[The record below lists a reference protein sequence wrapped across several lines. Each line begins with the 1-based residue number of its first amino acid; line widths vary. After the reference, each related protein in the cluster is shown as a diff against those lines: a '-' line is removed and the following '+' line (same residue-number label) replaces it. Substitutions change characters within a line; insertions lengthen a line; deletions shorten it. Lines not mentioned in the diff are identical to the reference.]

1 MCFARGPSAE
11 EQALAQ
17 EQREAA
23 QQAKEIAVSERA
35 ETKREDISEA
45 VTSRNIQQGR
55 RGGMGRR
62 SLLTSPSGGA
72 GYASRF

>member
-1 MCFARGPSAE
+1 MCFAKGPSAE
-11 EQALAQ
+11 EQALAR
-17 EQREAA
+17 EQREATE
-23 QQAKEIAVSERA
+23 QAKERAISERA
-35 ETKREDISEA
+35 EEKREDISEA
-45 VTSRNIQQGR
+45 VTGRNIQQGR

>member
-1 MCFARGPSAE
+1 MCFGPSYE
-11 EQALAQ
+11 EKVAAQ

-23 QQAKEIAVSERA
+23 AAAKEEAISERA

-45 VTSRNIQQGR
+45 VTGRNIQQGR